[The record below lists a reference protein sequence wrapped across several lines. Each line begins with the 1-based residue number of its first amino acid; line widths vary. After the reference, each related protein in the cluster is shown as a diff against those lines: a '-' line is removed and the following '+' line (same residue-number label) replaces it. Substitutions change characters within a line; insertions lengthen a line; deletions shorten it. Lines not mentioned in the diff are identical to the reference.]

1 MDQQQLFY
9 QYDPPSAALTYGRF
23 LQQTRLRDFVTT
35 VGSSTTVTT
44 QNATSNAF
52 DIITVGDH
60 LWVWTNEAP
69 GTIDGFPTVD
79 KRQVTVVTNPNQV
92 TINAVASWNNE
103 APGTIDGFPTV
114 DKRQVT
120 VVTNPNQVTIN
131 AVASWNNAG
140 LGFGA
145 YLYPFRFGTGVE
157 HGRVKTARYDKKSIK
172 LNLDT
177 LAGTNITYS
186 IEGRQGGPDATWFVI
201 FTGTLTATGPLSF
214 TIAEEWMF
222 LRVGL
227 QRSGAAGNSVSVYF
241 VGDIGRI

>member
-52 DIITVGDH
+52 DIIQVGDH

-79 KRQVTVVTNPNQV
+79 KRQVTVITNPNQV
-92 TINAVASWNNE
+92 TINTA
-103 APGTIDGFPTV
+103 
-114 DKRQVT
+114 
-120 VVTNPNQVTIN
+120 
-131 AVASWNNAG
+131 ASWNNAG
-140 LGFGA
+140 NGFGA

>member
-9 QYDPPSAALTYGRF
+9 QYDPPVALTYGRF

-35 VGSSTTVTT
+35 VGSSTAVTT

-52 DIITVGDH
+52 DIIQVGDH

-79 KRQVTVVTNPNQV
+79 KRQVTVITNPNSL
-92 TINAVASWNNE
+92 TINAA
-103 APGTIDGFPTV
+103 
-114 DKRQVT
+114 
-120 VVTNPNQVTIN
+120 
-131 AVASWNNAG
+131 ASWNNAG
-140 LGFGA
+140 NGFGA
-145 YLYPFRFGTGVE
+145 YLYPFRTGTGVE
-157 HGRVKTARYDKKSIK
+157 NGRVKVARYDKKSVKI
-172 LNLDT
+172 NVE
-177 LAGTNITYS
+177 AFASNITYS
-186 IEGRQGGPDATWFVI
+186 IEGRQGGPDALWYVI
-201 FTGTLTATGPLSF
+201 FTGTKTATGQDIF

-227 QRSGAAGNSVSVYF
+227 QRAGAGGNSVSVYF

>member
-79 KRQVTVVTNPNQV
+79 KRQVTV
-92 TINAVASWNNE
+92 I
-103 APGTIDGFPTV
+103 
-114 DKRQVT
+114 
-120 VVTNPNQVTIN
+120 TNPNQVTIN

-145 YLYPFRFGTGVE
+145 YLYPFRSGTGVE
-157 HGRVKTARYDKKSIK
+157 NGRVKTARYDKKSIK